1 MSAEAAASLT
11 SRRRG
16 SRRLYALAWAAL
28 SIVLVTIVLVLAT
41 ALGEA
46 GLRTD
51 LLSRAQAPSWAHL
64 FGTDALGRDVFAR
77 TTKALSVSLSIG
89 LMAVAISGTIAVAL
103 ALAAVTLG
111 RRVDAVVGFLVDM
124 ALGLPHLVL
133 LILTS
138 FALGGGRIAV
148 IVAVGA
154 IHWPRLTRI
163 LRAELLQVIQS
174 DYVRLSQRFGRSW
187 GFIAWHHLLPH
198 LMPQLLVGVLLLF
211 PHAILHEA
219 GLTFLGFGLEPATPA
234 IGVMLA
240 ESMRSLTAGYWW
252 LGVFPGLAL
261 LLSVLALDG
270 IGSGL
275 RTLISPREAQD

>member
-1 MSAEAAASLT
+1 VA
-11 SRRRG
+11 
-16 SRRLYALAWAAL
+16 
-28 SIVLVTIVLVLAT
+28 LVTTVLILAV
-41 ALGEA
+41 ALGET
-46 GLRTD
+46 GLHTD
-51 LLSRAQAPSWAHL
+51 LLSRAEPPSWSHL
-64 FGTDALGRDVFAR
+64 FGTDVLGRDVFAR
-77 TTKALSVSLSIG
+77 TMKALSVSLSVG
-89 LMAVAISGTIAVAL
+89 LMAAAFSGAIAAAL
-103 ALAAVTLG
+103 ALAAVTFG
-111 RRVDAVVGFLVDM
+111 RRVDAAVGFLVDM

-133 LILTS
+133 LILVS

-148 IVAVGA
+148 VVAVGA
-154 IHWPRLTRI
+154 THWPRLTRI
-163 LRAELLQVIQS
+163 LRAELLQVMQS
-174 DYVRLSQRFGRSW
+174 DYVRLSRRFGRSW

-198 LMPQLLVGVLLLF
+198 VMPQLLVGVLLLF

-261 LLSVLALDG
+261 LASVLALDG

-275 RTLISPREAQD
+275 RTLISPREAQE